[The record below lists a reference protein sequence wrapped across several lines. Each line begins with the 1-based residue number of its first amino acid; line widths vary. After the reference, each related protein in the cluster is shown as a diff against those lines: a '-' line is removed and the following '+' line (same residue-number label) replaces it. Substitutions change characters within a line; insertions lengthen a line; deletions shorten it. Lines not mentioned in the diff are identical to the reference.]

1 MMKQIQRFGGAMYTP
16 VLIFAFSGL
25 VVGLTILLRNPIFV
39 GTLSNPDTTWFKVI
53 KTIEEGGWTVFRQM
67 PILFAIGL
75 PISLAKTSNARA
87 CMESFVVYMS
97 YNYFISSILNY
108 WGPVLNIDFSQ
119 PIGAGTGLTTIGGV
133 KTLDTSIIGAIVVA
147 GMVVYF
153 HDKYFDKKL
162 PDFLGIFQGS
172 AFVVIV
178 SFIPTLLLAVATA
191 IIWPKVQNGIGSL
204 QIFLASSGSLGVWI
218 YTFLERLLIPTG
230 LHHFI
235 YTPFTYGPAVVDEGI
250 TKFWAENLTHFSQLT
265 VPLKSVFPQG
275 GFSLFG
281 NSKIFGAIGIAIA
294 FYFTS
299 KSEKKK
305 AVMGLLIPATLTAVL
320 VGITEPLEFTF
331 LFIAPVLFII
341 HSILA
346 ASMAAIMY
354 SFGVVGSMG
363 SGLINTAT
371 LNWIPLFKNHSTMVF
386 TQIAIGIIF
395 IGIYAFAF
403 KVIIEKMDLK
413 TPGREEDEEVKL
425 YSKADFK
432 LKAEGNSKIK
442 SQFDEIAYNILIGLG
457 DTENIVDVTNCA
469 TRLRLTV
476 KDPNLVQGA
485 GYFKQIGTHGVVKN
499 GSAIQIIVGLSV
511 PQVRE
516 SFEKLLNN
524 SEELVAVQA

>member
-1 MMKQIQRFGGAMYTP
+1 
-16 VLIFAFSGL
+16 
-25 VVGLTILLRNPIFV
+25 
-39 GTLSNPDTTWFKVI
+39 
-53 KTIEEGGWTVFRQM
+53 
-67 PILFAIGL
+67 
-75 PISLAKTSNARA
+75 
-87 CMESFVVYMS
+87 
-97 YNYFISSILNY
+97 
-108 WGPVLNIDFSQ
+108 
-119 PIGAGTGLTTIGGV
+119 
-133 KTLDTSIIGAIVVA
+133 
-147 GMVVYF
+147 
-153 HDKYFDKKL
+153 DKYFDKKL

-178 SFIPTLLLAVATA
+178 SFIPTLLLAVLTA
-191 IIWPKVQNGIGSL
+191 IVWPKVQSGIGSL
-204 QIFLASSGSLGVWI
+204 QIFLASSGALGVWI

-331 LFIAPVLFII
+331 LFIAPVLFLV

-371 LNWIPLFKNHSTMVF
+371 LNWIPLFKNHSGMIY
-386 TQIAIGIIF
+386 TQIIIGILF
-395 IGIYAFAF
+395 IGIYVITF
-403 KVIIEKMDLK
+403 KLFIEKLNLK
-413 TPGREEDEEVKL
+413 TPGREDDEEVKL

-432 LKAEGNSKIK
+432 SKQDK
-442 SQFDEIAYNILIGLG
+442 SGKGQSQFDEIAYNILMGLG
-457 DTENIVDVTNCA
+457 GAQNIVDVTNCA

-476 KDPNLVQGA
+476 NDANLIETA
-485 GYFKQIGTHGVVKN
+485 GYFKHIGTHGLVKN
-499 GSAIQIIVGLSV
+499 GNAIQIIVGLSV

-516 SFEKLLNN
+516 SFEKLLDLSN
-524 SEELVAVQA
+524 EEVTIQV